1 MMCSFSLKKSVIADR
16 QSWKHL
22 INITHTAHSCVLNN
36 PLRGVVG
43 QHTAADGLF
52 LKWDSAV
59 PMWLFSVTADIRLY
73 LGVRWSICTQ
83 IIRRLWCG
91 ASAAVQL
98 WRWKVR
104 HCDTGG
110 FVCDSYMSCVTFH
123 SQFCGKSVR
132 LQCRLRWWR
141 LPRSC
146 CKTFELPPQS
156 VVKRR
161 NKINK
166 FICGCKLIL

>member
-1 MMCSFSLKKSVIADR
+1 MYVQYMLCYLIGLFQIPHTRVISKISEMEILTITPAIPIPVYPMMCSFSLKKSVIADR

-22 INITHTAHSCVLNN
+22 IHITHTAHSCVANN

-59 PMWLFSVTADIRLY
+59 PMWQLSVTADIRLY
-73 LGVRWSICTQ
+73 LGVRESLCTQ

-98 WRWKVR
+98 WRWKVK

-110 FVCDSYMSCVTFH
+110 FVCDILH
-123 SQFCGKSVR
+123 E
-132 LQCRLRWWR
+132 LRDVS
-141 LPRSC
+141 L
-146 CKTFELPPQS
+146 T
-156 VVKRR
+156 VVW
-161 NKINK
+161 
-166 FICGCKLIL
+166 